1 LGGLILIVAML
12 AVLWL
17 VFIVP
22 QRRRQANQQELLDSI
37 EVGDEVL
44 TAGGLYGFVRELR
57 EHDELS
63 VEIAPGTI
71 VRLARRSVAAVIP
84 EEDEELEDDV
94 DDESKDED
102 AEAEDETPAA
112 AVPRDPD
119 RRYPESPA

>member
-1 LGGLILIVAML
+1 LQGLILIVVML

-22 QRRRQANQQELLDSI
+22 QRRRQANQQALLDSV

-44 TAGGLYGFVRELR
+44 TAGGLYGYVRELR

-63 VEIAPGTI
+63 VEIAPGLE
-71 VRLARRSVAAVIP
+71 VRVARRSVAAVIP
-84 EEDEELEDDV
+84 PEDE
-94 DDESKDED
+94 DDEGADD
-102 AEAEDETPAA
+102 EAEDELEEAEEPEPEA
-112 AVPRDPD
+112 PPEPD